1 MIILA
6 LGVLLTSLMHLVAA
20 VPPLKVRI
28 KDAVGEKAYGP
39 VFGGASIIGVLII
52 VLGWRMSGFVPV
64 YEPPAWGRHANFGL
78 TLIAFIC
85 LGIFLFRGSLRQK
98 LRFPMGVG
106 VVFWA
111 TGHLLANGD
120 LASLILFGGF
130 LLYAVAHI
138 VIGIANGV
146 RPSPEVRGGHDLLS
160 ILAGIALYGVMSQ
173 LHAILIGVSVFDI
186 SQWKVG

>member
-64 YEPPAWGRHANFGL
+64 YEPPAWGRHW
-78 TLIAFIC
+78 
-85 LGIFLFRGSLRQK
+85 
-98 LRFPMGVG
+98 
-106 VVFWA
+106 VFQDAA
-111 TGHLLANGD
+111 TSAE
-120 LASLILFGGF
+120 AS
-130 LLYAVAHI
+130 
-138 VIGIANGV
+138 
-146 RPSPEVRGGHDLLS
+146 
-160 ILAGIALYGVMSQ
+160 
-173 LHAILIGVSVFDI
+173 
-186 SQWKVG
+186 